1 MKILLVEP
9 EYQGHHVALHLNLLI
24 NEFHKRKWHIS
35 ILTYKKSIISEPY
48 KLIDKKIFTKIDFFY
63 IKKVNFTN
71 SKNIF
76 YLICM
81 QVIKYYNIIT
91 SIKKILSKNHI
102 NHIYFVT
109 GDHIDKILAILGNF
123 SLNIKFSLMLINSKV
138 YLNKNINFIEKI
150 ILFIKK
156 KLLFNLIDISY
167 LKNLFVVDLFL
178 YKFIKKNKKNNFFK
192 VEYIPDPGQLKFLFL
207 QKFSKNLLNIKKE
220 DFIIL
225 IYGAIKMSKGIKEI
239 IYSLQLINN
248 QKIKLIIA
256 GKQTDDVKSFLALDI
271 NKKLIK
277 SEKII
282 IYDGFKDYKEEAILF
297 SASDVVWVG
306 YNNNFSGSSGVLH
319 QAGLVKKPVIT
330 NRMGLLG
337 YLNKRHKIGV
347 RVNLSSSV
355 DIKNK
360 ILYLYRNKIIRNMLG
375 KNNYIL
381 SKKHSGKK
389 FALNITNK
397 ILNAK

>member
-1 MKILLVEP
+1 
-9 EYQGHHVALHLNLLI
+9 LHLNLLI

-178 YKFIKKNKKNNFFK
+178 YKFIKK
-192 VEYIPDPGQLKFLFL
+192 I
-207 QKFSKNLLNIKKE
+207 
-220 DFIIL
+220 
-225 IYGAIKMSKGIKEI
+225 
-239 IYSLQLINN
+239 
-248 QKIKLIIA
+248 
-256 GKQTDDVKSFLALDI
+256 
-271 NKKLIK
+271 
-277 SEKII
+277 
-282 IYDGFKDYKEEAILF
+282 
-297 SASDVVWVG
+297 
-306 YNNNFSGSSGVLH
+306 
-319 QAGLVKKPVIT
+319 
-330 NRMGLLG
+330 
-337 YLNKRHKIGV
+337 
-347 RVNLSSSV
+347 
-355 DIKNK
+355 
-360 ILYLYRNKIIRNMLG
+360 
-375 KNNYIL
+375 
-381 SKKHSGKK
+381 
-389 FALNITNK
+389 
-397 ILNAK
+397 